1 MGSPAGQTQGSVGH
15 QRGRTMNRIEIL
27 ANEIAMLSNDSLNQL
42 ATILVEEYRQRADV
56 LEINLNAAFFYND
69 TEIV

>member
-56 LEINLNAAFFYND
+56 LETNLNAAFFYND